1 MTLVGDSSLSR
12 LKPYKTQDSLLKTA
26 DSKRYESTKGRPS
39 NYETVELLDI
49 LKRVVTSKS
58 V

>member
-12 LKPYKTQDSLLKTA
+12 LKPYKTQDSQLKTV
-26 DSKRYESTKGRPS
+26 DTKRYESNKSRPS